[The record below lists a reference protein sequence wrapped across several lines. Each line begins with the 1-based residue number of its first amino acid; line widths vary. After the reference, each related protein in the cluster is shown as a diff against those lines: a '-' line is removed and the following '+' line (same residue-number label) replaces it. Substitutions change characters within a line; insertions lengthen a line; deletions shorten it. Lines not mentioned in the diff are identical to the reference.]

1 VGLSK
6 AQQRY
11 WVLADG
17 LAVVGRRRSAR
28 ELACRTNFFSNP
40 RGFTALP
47 SVFVCERFNC
57 MGSGRE
63 GRPKSRTE
71 IRMSRVYVRVIRV
84 FPGSRRALNEGG
96 RSAGGHPRCF

>member
-17 LAVVGRRRSAR
+17 LAGGRKEAKCAR
-28 ELACRTNFFSNP
+28 TCRTNFSNP

-47 SVFVCERFNC
+47 SVFVCERFTC

-84 FPGSRRALNEGG
+84 FPGSRRAL
-96 RSAGGHPRCF
+96 SGGHPRCF